1 MLNVSKLGVWNKDFH
16 WELLQFRILLEK
28 QGFVFLRKI
37 CFPVL
42 LLQSKRSFLFEIV
55 Y

>member
-37 CFPVL
+37 FFKSVTIAE
-42 LLQSKRSFLFEIV
+42 QEKFFV
-55 Y
+55 

>member
-37 CFPVL
+37 
-42 LLQSKRSFLFEIV
+42 FLSVTIAEQEKFFV
-55 Y
+55 